1 MCRPDFRI
9 DPPLPVRAGLGR
21 SLGSIEEAARFL
33 RAWSGRRPGSDWG
46 DVLVLLESVCT
57 QEQAASA
64 TVALQALLECHGL
77 LPAELPEERTFRSV
91 EDDQWQ
97 PRGGSSPLSF

>member
-21 SLGSIEEAARFL
+21 SLGSIEDAVRFL
-33 RAWSGRRPGSDWG
+33 SAWSGRRPGLDWG
-46 DVLVLLESVCT
+46 DVLVLLESVRT
-57 QEQAASA
+57 EEQAASA
-64 TVALQALLECHGL
+64 CVALRALLERHGL
-77 LPAELPEERTFRSV
+77 LAAEPPQGRTFQSA

-97 PRGGSSPLSF
+97 SQGGSSPLSY